1 MKKLLASL
9 LAAAMALSLVACGGG
24 SSSDPGSASGADPAT
39 SGDNTSQADSSGDG
53 ELRTVKM
60 CLARSAEVLED
71 TPFWV
76 AENLLSGGGGPEAG
90 DDRDLRH
97 HRLQDGGH
105 RPGGLRCSRPLSGA
119 AVDRAGPAH
128 QDCLRL

>member
-9 LAAAMALSLVACGGG
+9 LAGAMALSLVACGGG
-24 SSSDPGSASGADPAT
+24 SSSAPGSASGAEPAS
-39 SGDNTSQADSSGDG
+39 SGGNTSQADSSGDG

-76 AENLLSGGGGPEAG
+76 AENLGTMPFAPS
-90 DDRDLRH
+90 
-97 HRLQDGGH
+97 RL
-105 RPGGLRCSRPLSGA
+105 A
-119 AVDRAGPAH
+119 
-128 QDCLRL
+128 